1 MKKGRRKERR
11 KVSHVSGAPESELLE
26 NKVECYSSKYR
37 LYICKKMMKLIKSIW

>member
-1 MKKGRRKERR
+1 MKNGDQRR

-37 LYICKKMMKLIKSIW
+37 LYICKKNDEVNKIHLVI